1 VLLLLS
7 VGEFAALLITWPLFI
22 ADGEED
28 RFDQDF
34 QVVDRLWLP
43 AALSRMTDG
52 CICCACPPRLNELG
66 LLK

>member
-1 VLLLLS
+1 MRWMCDVVLLLLS

-34 QVVDRLWLP
+34 QVVDRL
-43 AALSRMTDG
+43 AACCSLSNDGRLHLLRM
-52 CICCACPPRLNELG
+52 PP
-66 LLK
+66 